1 MTAASILPLELQ
13 GVSLERDRQR
23 LLKAVSVRIAEGPK
37 TIVLGPNGAGKSL
50 LLRLCHGLIAPSEGS
65 GVVAWRGGPRSA
77 ALPGDGDAAPG
88 HAAPLGRRQY
98 RLRARPAPCPPAGA
112 PAAGRA
118 EALERTGLG
127 AFARVPARVLSFGE
141 QQRLALARSWAL
153 KPQVLFLDEPTANLD
168 PAATHVIE
176 DAIVAMAQ
184 EGTKIIMTTHDL
196 GQARRLADE
205 VMFLHRGR
213 LLEHARGY
221 LRSLPGRRTS
231 SPAPSCGASCSGGS
245 AASSP
250 RPRPARRAFPFCT
263 ETLSL
268 FCRSRQPACGRRR
281 RASTR
286 AERTMRARRIR
297 GGPRSRPV
305 ARPSLTDALVSHAR
319 APGVRSLPPSQRA
332 RARGI
337 VAGLAAA
344 ALAVVLAMPGARA
357 GDFITV
363 ASTTS
368 TQNAG
373 LFDRLLPLF
382 EAETG
387 IEVRVVAVGT
397 GQALRLARNGDADL
411 LLVHD
416 KPSEEAFVAEGYGSA
431 RFDLMYNDFVVVGP
445 ASDPAGIAGA
455 DEAAA
460 ALAKIAAA
468 EAPFVSRGD
477 DSGTHRRER
486 ALWAAAGMD
495 PMGAS
500 GTWYRE
506 AGQGMGATLNTASM
520 MEAYTLADRG
530 TWLKM
535 RGRLDL
541 RLLVE
546 GDAGLRNQY
555 GVTLVSAE
563 RHPHVKAEAARRFA
577 EWLISPAGQ
586 AAIDGFTIDG
596 ERLFIP
602 NAN

>member
-1 MTAASILPLELQ
+1 M
-13 GVSLERDRQR
+13 
-23 LLKAVSVRIAEGPK
+23 
-37 TIVLGPNGAGKSL
+37 
-50 LLRLCHGLIAPSEGS
+50 
-65 GVVAWRGGPRSA
+65 
-77 ALPGDGDAAPG
+77 
-88 HAAPLGRRQY
+88 
-98 RLRARPAPCPPAGA
+98 
-112 PAAGRA
+112 
-118 EALERTGLG
+118 
-127 AFARVPARVLSFGE
+127 
-141 QQRLALARSWAL
+141 
-153 KPQVLFLDEPTANLD
+153 
-168 PAATHVIE
+168 
-176 DAIVAMAQ
+176 
-184 EGTKIIMTTHDL
+184 
-196 GQARRLADE
+196 
-205 VMFLHRGR
+205 
-213 LLEHARGY
+213 
-221 LRSLPGRRTS
+221 
-231 SPAPSCGASCSGGS
+231 
-245 AASSP
+245 
-250 RPRPARRAFPFCT
+250 
-263 ETLSL
+263 
-268 FCRSRQPACGRRR
+268 
-281 RASTR
+281 
-286 AERTMRARRIR
+286 
-297 GGPRSRPV
+297 
-305 ARPSLTDALVSHAR
+305 
-319 APGVRSLPPSQRA
+319 
-332 RARGI
+332 RGI

-344 ALAVVLAMPGARA
+344 ALTIVLAAPAARA

-445 ASDPAGIAGA
+445 AGDPAGIAGTDA
-455 DEAAA
+455 AAA
-460 ALAKIAAA
+460 ALAKIAAV

-486 ALWAAAGMD
+486 ALWAAAGSD
-495 PMGAS
+495 PTGAS